1 MKHLFFSWLM
11 LSIWEDWFDPAGS
24 AVFVNL
30 MQGISEKIEVMR
42 RPFYALSVWAPT
54 ACAVIL
60 RAEEHTP
67 YGTFW
72 SLRPPELSRSLRCK
86 SALKQTSAWA

>member
-42 RPFYALSVWAPT
+42 RPFYALSV
-54 ACAVIL
+54 
-60 RAEEHTP
+60 
-67 YGTFW
+67 
-72 SLRPPELSRSLRCK
+72 
-86 SALKQTSAWA
+86 